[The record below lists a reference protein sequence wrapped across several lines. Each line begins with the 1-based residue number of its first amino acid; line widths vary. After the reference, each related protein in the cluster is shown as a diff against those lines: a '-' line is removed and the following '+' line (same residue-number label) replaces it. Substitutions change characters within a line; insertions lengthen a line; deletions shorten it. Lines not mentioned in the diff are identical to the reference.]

1 MIDELLN
8 LLPNFPGALNR
19 CRCFL
24 HIVNL
29 VAKSVLKQFDVPDDR
44 DNAALNHTE
53 HELIDLAMGIDM
65 EELWTVTEQG
75 AGGDSEGNDNTEG
88 WVDEM
93 VEMSSEEREELHED
107 IQPVHLI
114 LLKWVQILPIEC

>member
-1 MIDELLN
+1 MINELSN
-8 LLPNFPGALNR
+8 LLPNFPGAPNR

-44 DNAALNHTE
+44 ADAALNQAD
-53 HELIDLAMGIDM
+53 HELIELAMGIDM
-65 EELWTVTEQG
+65 EELRTVAEQG

-88 WVDEM
+88 WVDET
-93 VEMSSEEREELHED
+93 VGMSSEEREELRED
-107 IQPVHLI
+107 IQPVRLVLVKVSSDI
-114 LLKWVQILPIEC
+114 TN